1 MPWTDYTWQAG
12 AYGEALVDLDD
23 YCTAIRIVGDGGSG
37 GKRGGNIPVPWLHGA
52 RAVGHKFAAESTV
65 GLEVVLR
72 YTNAAGAITHT
83 DGAAGHA
90 FENLAAL
97 KRIFY
102 GRQGLSTLRRIAPDH
117 GTVDLECE
125 VLQPVMI
132 SQARHVFL
140 FPLNCP
146 KPYWRAAEQ
155 SSNPA
160 VSCIVGGDA
169 EIDDAEVVFASG
181 TGPILTHT
189 DSGATI
195 QIEGAVPGGGV
206 RVYVGEG
213 RAARVTGGADHS
225 AYVKVNKPYWL
236 VLDAARN
243 NSFTLSTGSATIY
256 WRDRWRV

>member
-1 MPWTDYTWQAG
+1 MVWTDYTYQA
-12 AYGEALVDLDD
+12 APTGESLVNLSD
-23 YCTAIRIVGDGGSG
+23 YCTAVRIVGDGGSG
-37 GKRGGNIPVPWLHGA
+37 GKQGGNIGVPYLHGA
-52 RAVGHKFAAESTV
+52 RPVHHKYSAESTV
-65 GLEVVLR
+65 ALEVVLR
-72 YTNAAGAITHT
+72 YTNPAGAITHT

-102 GRQGLSTLRRIAPDH
+102 GRQAGVTLRRVAPDH

-125 VLQPVMI
+125 VLQPVTI
-132 SQARHVFL
+132 SQARHVFV

-146 KPYWRAAEQ
+146 KPFWRNTEQ
-155 SSNPA
+155 NSNPT

-169 EIDDAEVVFASG
+169 EIDDAEIVFATG
-181 TGPILTHT
+181 TGPVLTHT
-189 DSGATI
+189 DTGATI
-195 QIEGAVPGGGV
+195 TIEGAVPAGGV

-213 RAARVTGGADHS
+213 RAARVTGGADWS
-225 AYVKVNKPYWL
+225 AYVAVNKPYWL